1 MIPSALLP
9 HRVQVQTYLG
19 NGATGPLY
27 SEPVTVRGR
36 LDGTRKMLRDAKG
49 VQVVGDA
56 QFIIRP
62 NVTVPV
68 ESRITTADGRVFEVL
83 DVTDGVDL
91 GRTSLRSL
99 TLAGPR

>member
-9 HRVQVQTYLG
+9 HRVKVQNYLG

-27 SEPVTVRGR
+27 SEPTTVRGR
-36 LDGTRKMLRDAKG
+36 LDGTRKVLRDPKG
-49 VQVVGDA
+49 VQVIGDA
-56 QFIIRP
+56 QLIVRP
-62 NVTVPV
+62 NISITV
-68 ESRITTADGRVFEVL
+68 ESKVTTTDGRTYEVL

-91 GRTSLRSL
+91 GRTVLRTV